1 MDPRSKEVAMVRRA
15 CVVFLLA
22 ASAVGVSPGSAMA
35 HVPWPPDHHQRGC
48 VTEEDMWAVP
58 GSASRLLAP
67 GASENTC
74 GNK

>member
-1 MDPRSKEVAMVRRA
+1 MVRRA
-15 CVVFLLA
+15 CVVLVLA
-22 ASAVGVSPGSAMA
+22 VIAVGGLAVSASA
-35 HVPWPPDHHQRGC
+35 HVPWPSDHHQRGC

-58 GSASRLLAP
+58 GSASWLLAP